1 MTLLRWLSTST
12 QALKPLEL
20 IGEHPEGDRLTLP
33 TGALV
38 FRRGEPVQAIHVVE
52 KGLVELSSGPR
63 NRIRYGPGQL
73 FFYEDLVTTNQFHS
87 RDAKALTPLSL
98 IRLNRTG
105 FLTLIHR
112 HPTLVVDLI
121 AQQHTRL
128 RQQRADARYFY

>member
-1 MTLLRWLSTST
+1 M
-12 QALKPLEL
+12 
-20 IGEHPEGDRLTLP
+20 
-33 TGALV
+33 
-38 FRRGEPVQAIHVVE
+38 QAIHVVE
-52 KGLVELSSGPR
+52 QGLVELSSGPR

-112 HPTLVVDLI
+112 HPTLVIDLI